1 MIDMASVYAERF
13 KQDPR
18 MLQAAVMGQSPDP
31 KLDPYTALNALRLI
45 KESNAMAMAGKA
57 QQPTSAPSI
66 LAETMAPPATSQG
79 LAGMMPMG
87 APAGQMPPRPM
98 PQGQPMPQPQQAPVQ
113 QASAGLAGM
122 PIPGNDYVSGGIVA
136 FSGEDEEQLVRE
148 LTVPPGT
155 EYDPNETGPYADGNT
170 DQSALQRAYAA
181 QEEYSRFNP
190 AEMSTA
196 DSDAL
201 YDRYIRRMR
210 TAGGPDIYGDAQNRL
225 KAREEARAGDRR
237 QGEGIALLTAA
248 GKILKGHTLAMGAS
262 EALPAFAQQ
271 MGEAQRADRQEQRAI
286 EQMNFSLADAQRKE
300 RMGDARGAQAA
311 VETARKFQQDANKAK
326 GDKLRYQADIAART
340 VGYSKTT
347 NKGAGAGSGPKLNE
361 LTFQANVDNLK
372 ETTKPKPS
380 ESDTAFDARIR
391 AMAADLTTRQ
401 TKTSFS
407 TGEIGGLNAA
417 TRLVPTQARIDADVI
432 EKLGDYKNDDRAYR
446 KAKRTGDT
454 TEANR
459 LLALEEAR
467 LRAAY
472 QTPAATVGGESSRS
486 TNPKVIKLD

>member
-113 QASAGLAGM
+113 QASGGLAGM
-122 PIPGNDYVSGGIVA
+122 PIPENDYAEGGIVA
-136 FSGEDEEQLVRE
+136 FDRGGLTGGVATYGELNTEPTENDEALAEFEARNNA
-148 LTVPPGT
+148 G
-155 EYDPNETGPYADGNT
+155 DP

-210 TAGGPDIYGDAQNRL
+210 EAGGPDIHGDAQGKL

-237 QGEGIALLTAA
+237 QGEGMALLTAA

-271 MGEAQRADRQEQRAI
+271 MGEVQRADRQEQRAI

-347 NKGAGAGSGPKLNE
+347 GKGAGAGGGPKVAERLADAEIAYEQEPTKENK
-361 LTFQANVDNLK
+361 AIVDALRR
-372 ETTKPKPS
+372 TVS
-380 ESDTAFDARIR
+380 
-391 AMAADLTTRQ
+391 Q
-401 TKTSFS
+401 TKTTFS
-407 TGEIGGLNAA
+407 TSEIAPEKANVA
-417 TRLVPTQARIDADVI
+417 RLPVQEKIDAAVSNGI
-432 EKLGDYKNDDRAYR
+432 TKFKLLDGKYR
-446 KAKRTGDT
+446 KAKRIGDT
-454 TEANR
+454 AEVNR
-459 LLALEEAR
+459 LLDEERTKIREDFQASK
-467 LRAAY
+467 AS
-472 QTPAATVGGESSRS
+472 TGGGSSSS
-486 TNPKVIKLD
+486 TTPKVIKLN